1 MVPPDEMLIARW
13 VARTDIEGEV
23 FFEYI
28 HQNAER
34 ISEPEMKVKKVVVQ
48 LSPEEVIRFIRILT
62 DEDRDEALTFLK
74 EVMKP
79 RVDNATREH

>member
-1 MVPPDEMLIARW
+1 
-13 VARTDIEGEV
+13 
-23 FFEYI
+23 
-28 HQNAER
+28 
-34 ISEPEMKVKKVVVQ
+34 MKVKTVVIQ

-79 RVDNATREH
+79 RVADATREH

>member
-1 MVPPDEMLIARW
+1 MLIARW

>member
-1 MVPPDEMLIARW
+1 
-13 VARTDIEGEV
+13 
-23 FFEYI
+23 
-28 HQNAER
+28 
-34 ISEPEMKVKKVVVQ
+34 MKVKKVVIQ

-79 RVDNATREH
+79 QVDNGTREH

>member
-1 MVPPDEMLIARW
+1 MLIARW

-48 LSPEEVIRFIRILT
+48 LSPEEVIRFIRILRMKT
-62 DEDRDEALTFLK
+62 G
-74 EVMKP
+74 MKP
-79 RVDNATREH
+79 